1 MAESEE
7 WRISVSK
14 TQQEDLLQLSEDG
27 FEFNVQEVSS
37 QKKSRRVFQ
46 RKEAVWTKAQGH
58 A

>member
-46 RKEAVWTKAQGH
+46 RKEAV
-58 A
+58 